1 MASQG
6 SAQYTG
12 PDSIETLT
20 ADREKMWQGFTNAT
34 VGVIVL
40 VIAVLIGMAVFLL

>member
-6 SAQYTG
+6 TTRYTG
-12 PDSIETLT
+12 PDSIEALT
-20 ADREKMWQGFTNAT
+20 ADREKMWNGFTNAT

-40 VIAVLIGMAVFLL
+40 VVVVLIGMWAFLL